1 MEKKRCILGIDLGTS
16 SVKILKKY
24 EDGSIRKLKNTYKE
38 PLPVGWWKSILELL
52 EQIDWQEVEAI
63 GLSSQV
69 GTYVI
74 NDKDVIGWNQSIG
87 KEELNWWKEN
97 YATERFVQEISM
109 PHPDIISYPLPRLK
123 YIKDHMADV
132 DTICQPKEY
141 ILKCLTGEW
150 VSDPYSWRGLANL
163 EKKDYSEFFLQELGL
178 KREQLP
184 PIKRQDALA
193 GYTKEIRFANNVLP
207 EGIPVYVGLNDYFA
221 GLLGM
226 GVGKKGQMFDL
237 TGTSEHIGVIQD
249 NITEDTSLVCG
260 PYLHNKV
267 VSEETAPSGCK
278 HHNVVHYGVTASSG
292 PSIKYGL
299 RLLETCME
307 AEKGKCEE
315 IHEKQNEDE
324 NNHRKQDFSLDME
337 SVSRKKP
344 PIFLPYL
351 KGERAP
357 IWNADARGV
366 FFGVEENADL
376 EQMIYAVMEGVV
388 FSLYHIYDTMGK
400 PEIDS
405 ITVSGGAAEIDYLNE
420 LKSQMFGR
428 KVQVV
433 RESDVS
439 ALGACMVAAVGA
451 GMYKDYEQVT
461 EEWVQIEKTV
471 EPMGDYKEWFDKRF
485 RIYKQLYENVK
496 PLYEEWKQ
504 L

>member
-1 MEKKRCILGIDLGTS
+1 MEIKKCILGIDLGTS

-24 EDGSIRKLKNTYKE
+24 EDGSVRKLKNTYKE
-38 PLPVGWWKSILELL
+38 PLPMGWWQSILELASR
-52 EQIDWQEVEAI
+52 IDWQEVMAI

-74 NDKDVIGWNQSIG
+74 NDKEVIGWNENVG
-87 KEELNWWKEN
+87 KEELSWWKEN
-97 YATERFVQEISM
+97 YTTEQFIQEISM

-123 YIKDHMADV
+123 YIKDHKEDI

-163 EKKDYSEFFLQELGL
+163 EKKDYSEFFLQKLSI

-184 PIKRQDALA
+184 TLKKQDELA
-193 GYTKEIRFANNVLP
+193 GYTKEVRFANNVLP
-207 EGIPVYVGLNDYFA
+207 EGIPVYVGLNDYYA

-226 GVGKKGQMFDL
+226 GVGEKGQMFDL
-237 TGTSEHIGVIQD
+237 TGTSEHLGVIQD
-249 NITEDTSLVCG
+249 GIMSNTTLVCG
-260 PYLHNKV
+260 PYMKDI
-267 VSEETAPSGCK
+267 
-278 HHNVVHYGVTASSG
+278 VHYGVTASSG

-299 RLLETCME
+299 RLLSAHK
-307 AEKGKCEE
+307 AEIEGNKEMQKDGNRIKEYC
-315 IHEKQNEDE
+315 IPSPDLDKR
-324 NNHRKQDFSLDME
+324 RKE
-337 SVSRKKP
+337 KP
-344 PIFLPYL
+344 PIFLPFL

-366 FFGVEENADL
+366 FFGMEENVDL
-376 EQMIYAVMEGVV
+376 EQMIYAIMEGVV

-400 PEIDS
+400 PEMNH

-420 LKSQMFGR
+420 LKSQVFGC

-439 ALGACMVAAVGA
+439 ALGACMVAAVGI
-451 GMYKDYEQVT
+451 GMYKSYEQAI
-461 EEWVQIEKTV
+461 EEWVQIEKTI
-471 EPMGDYKEWFDKRF
+471 EPTGDYKEWFCKRF

-496 PLYEEWKQ
+496 PLYEDWKQ

>member
-1 MEKKRCILGIDLGTS
+1 MEIKKCILGIDLGTS

-24 EDGSIRKLKNTYKE
+24 EDGSVRKLKNTYKE
-38 PLPVGWWKSILELL
+38 PLPMGWWQSILELASR
-52 EQIDWQEVEAI
+52 IDWQEVMAI

-74 NDKDVIGWNQSIG
+74 NDKEVIGWNENVG
-87 KEELNWWKEN
+87 KEELSWWKEN
-97 YATERFVQEISM
+97 YTTEQFIQEISM

-123 YIKDHMADV
+123 YIKDHKEDI

-163 EKKDYSEFFLQELGL
+163 EKKDYSEFFLQKLSI

-184 PIKRQDALA
+184 TLKKQDELA
-193 GYTKEIRFANNVLP
+193 GYTKEVRFANNVLP
-207 EGIPVYVGLNDYFA
+207 EGIPVYVGLNDYYA

-226 GVGKKGQMFDL
+226 GVGEKGQMFDL
-237 TGTSEHIGVIQD
+237 TGTSEHLGVIQD
-249 NITEDTSLVCG
+249 GIMSNTTLVCG
-260 PYLHNKV
+260 PYMKDI
-267 VSEETAPSGCK
+267 
-278 HHNVVHYGVTASSG
+278 VHYGVTASSG

-299 RLLETCME
+299 RLLSAHK
-307 AEKGKCEE
+307 AEIEGNKEMQKDGNRIKEYC
-315 IHEKQNEDE
+315 IPSPDLDKR
-324 NNHRKQDFSLDME
+324 RKE
-337 SVSRKKP
+337 KP
-344 PIFLPYL
+344 PIFLPFL

-366 FFGVEENADL
+366 FFGMEENVDL
-376 EQMIYAVMEGVV
+376 EQMIYAIMEGVV

-400 PEIDS
+400 PEMNH

-420 LKSQMFGR
+420 LKSQVFGC

-439 ALGACMVAAVGA
+439 ALGACMVAAVGT
-451 GMYKDYEQVT
+451 GMYKSYEQAI
-461 EEWVQIEKTV
+461 EEWVQIEKTI
-471 EPMGDYKEWFDKRF
+471 EPTGDYKEWFCKRF

-496 PLYEEWKQ
+496 PLYEDWKQ